1 MELKLYAACSFVQVE
16 LTNLLDAVH
25 GTETRM
31 VELSALNHLMSTHVL
46 QQAQQIELLYEQVK
60 FDIFLSILFVSI
72 TSLSSGS
79 VQTNTC
85 GNCSGGVGL
94 FGYLLFQRGLQSTLS
109 YRSSGGILTFF

>member
-60 FDIFLSILFVSI
+60 FDIFLTILFVSI

-85 GNCSGGVGL
+85 VKLLGRGGS
-94 FGYLLFQRGLQSTLS
+94 LQLS
-109 YRSSGGILTFF
+109 FISKGTPVYFVI